1 MNLSEHPTQDL
12 GVDILKCLPIGMA
25 PRLEALVAAQNSTI
39 TDEVIRAIEAHLCRQ
54 SKANILAIAREA
66 NVLLQREA

>member
-1 MNLSEHPTQDL
+1 MNLSEHSTLNL
-12 GVDILKCLPIGMA
+12 GADILKCLPIGMA

-39 TDEVIRAIEAHLCRQ
+39 TDEVIRAIEAHLCKQ

-66 NVLLQREA
+66 NVLKASKG

>member
-1 MNLSEHPTQDL
+1 MNLSEHPVRDL
-12 GVDILKCLPIGMA
+12 SANILKCLPVGMA

-39 TDEVIRAIEAHLCRQ
+39 TEEVIRAIDAHLCKQ

-66 NVLLQREA
+66 KVLGHSEA

>member
-1 MNLSEHPTQDL
+1 MNLNEDCPLNL
-12 GVDILKCLPIGMA
+12 GADILKCLPVGMA
-25 PRLEALVAAQNSTI
+25 PRLEALVAAQNSTV
-39 TDEVIRAIEAHLCRQ
+39 TDEIIRAIEAHLCRQ